1 MELTLDLVELWTRQA
16 GEIVKMGWG
25 KTHEIGYKTD
35 SDLVTEYD
43 KRTEDFLVGL
53 IQTHFPE
60 HSIIGEE
67 NGHQAGNPVARWI
80 IDPIDGTTNYA
91 HGLPYFCI
99 SVAFVDEEGSKLGVI
114 YDPAHDECFSAE
126 RGKGAF
132 LNGQPIHVSQTQEMK
147 RALMVTGFS
156 HNLDEHVDRNIELF
170 QEMNESVRAMRRMGA
185 AALNMANVAAG
196 RMDAYWELL
205 VKPWDIAAGLLIVRE
220 AGGIATRIDGSS
232 DTILEPPCDILC
244 CTPALH
250 DEMVKRISL

>member
-1 MELTLDLVELWTRQA
+1 MELSLSLVELWTKQA

-25 KTHEIGYKTD
+25 RTHEIGYKTD

-43 KRTEDFLVGL
+43 KRTEDFLVNL
-53 IQTHFPE
+53 IQSNFPE

-80 IDPIDGTTNYA
+80 VDPIDGTTNYA
-91 HGLPYFCI
+91 HGLPYFCV
-99 SVAFVDEEGSKLGVI
+99 SVAFVDEEGSKYGVI
-114 YDPAHDECFSAE
+114 YDPVGDECFSAE
-126 RGKGAF
+126 RGKGAW
-132 LNGQPIHVSQTQEMK
+132 LNGNPIHVSQTEEMK

-170 QEMNESVRAMRRMGA
+170 QEMNEAVRAMRRMGS

-220 AGGIATRIDGSS
+220 AGGTVTRIDGS
-232 DTILEPPCDILC
+232 DNLLEPPCDILC

-250 DEMVKRISL
+250 AEMMKRISM

>member
-1 MELTLDLVELWTRQA
+1 MMELSLSLVELWTKQA

-25 KTHEIGYKTD
+25 RTHEIGYKTD

-43 KRTEDFLVGL
+43 KMTEDFLVNL
-53 IQTHFPE
+53 IQSNFPE

-80 IDPIDGTTNYA
+80 VDPIDGTTNYA
-91 HGLPYFCI
+91 HGLPYFCV
-99 SVAFVDEEGSKLGVI
+99 SVAFVDEEGSKYGVI
-114 YDPAHDECFSAE
+114 YDPVGDECFSAE
-126 RGKGAF
+126 RGKGAW
-132 LNGQPIHVSQTQEMK
+132 LNGNPIHVSQTEEMK

-170 QEMNESVRAMRRMGA
+170 QEMNEAVRAMRRMGA

-205 VKPWDIAAGLLIVRE
+205 VKPWDIAAGLLIVQE
-220 AGGIATRIDGSS
+220 AGGTVTRIDGS
-232 DTILEPPCDILC
+232 DNLLEPPCDILC

-250 DEMVKRISL
+250 AEMMKRISM

>member
-1 MELTLDLVELWTRQA
+1 MELSLSLVELWTKQA

-25 KTHEIGYKTD
+25 RTHEIGYKTD

-43 KRTEDFLVGL
+43 KMTEDFLVNL
-53 IQTHFPE
+53 IQSNFPE

-80 IDPIDGTTNYA
+80 VDPIDGTTNYA
-91 HGLPYFCI
+91 HGLPYFCV
-99 SVAFVDEEGSKLGVI
+99 SVAFVDEEGSKYGVI
-114 YDPAHDECFSAE
+114 YDPVGDECFSAE
-126 RGKGAF
+126 RGKGAW
-132 LNGQPIHVSQTQEMK
+132 LNGNPIHVSQTEEMK

-170 QEMNESVRAMRRMGA
+170 QEMNEAVRAMRRMGA

-205 VKPWDIAAGLLIVRE
+205 VKPWDIAAGLLIVQE
-220 AGGIATRIDGSS
+220 AGGTVTRIDGS
-232 DTILEPPCDILC
+232 DNLLEPPCDILC

-250 DEMVKRISL
+250 AEMMKRISM